1 MTTDLIV
8 KGFGTILISFSLVI
22 IISTLRGN
30 PMMPTRGSKS
40 RKAFKQYPKRSR
52 NFLSLVYSIPLLCFG
67 VTMLVPDLLKYFIVV
82 VPMALVISCVI
93 FMFTSKS

>member
-1 MTTDLIV
+1 MATDLMV
-8 KGFGTILISFSLVI
+8 KGFGVIIILFSLVI

-40 RKAFKQYPKRSR
+40 REAFKQYPKRSK

-67 VTMLVPDLLKYFIVV
+67 ITMLVPSLLKYFILI

-93 FMFTSKS
+93 FIFTNKS

>member
-1 MTTDLIV
+1 MDTDLII
-8 KGFGTILISFSLVI
+8 KGFGVIIIIFSLVI

-30 PMMPTRGSKS
+30 PIMPTRGSRS
-40 RKAFKQYPKRSR
+40 RNAFKQYSKRSK

-67 VTMLVPDLLKYFIVV
+67 VTMLMPALLKYFILV

>member
-1 MTTDLIV
+1 MDTGLIV
-8 KGFGTILISFSLVI
+8 KGFGVIIILFSLVI

-40 RKAFKQYPKRSR
+40 RKAFKQYPKRSK

-67 VTMLVPDLLKYFIVV
+67 ITMLVPALLKYFILV
-82 VPMALVISCVI
+82 VPMALIISCII